1 MKRDVGMACKKVHKQ
16 GSIKVMVNIQ
26 SLIHPYIFSQK
37 SKDVRKR
44 LCYFTITFIL
54 LCLCTFWHAIPIP
67 LFIFNDFSFLFLH
80 FFWYCSQLRCLIT
93 TLYLETVLT
102 VE

>member
-37 SKDVRKR
+37 SKDVRKGA
-44 LCYFTITFIL
+44 LYFYHNFYTS
-54 LCLCTFWHAIPIP
+54 
-67 LFIFNDFSFLFLH
+67 LFVYFLARYSYTAFHL
-80 FFWYCSQLRCLIT
+80 
-93 TLYLETVLT
+93 
-102 VE
+102 